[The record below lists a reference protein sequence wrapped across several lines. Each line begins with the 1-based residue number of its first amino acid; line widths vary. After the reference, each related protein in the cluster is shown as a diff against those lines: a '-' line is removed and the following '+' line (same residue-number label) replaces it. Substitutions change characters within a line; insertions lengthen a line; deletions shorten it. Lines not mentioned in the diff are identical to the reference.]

1 MPRGSSLD
9 HEVQIM
15 SDAAQ
20 PAEPTGSA
28 GLPRDLTEDELEDAT
43 VLESV
48 DDLLIEDLTD
58 VEADAF
64 YAALD
69 A

>member
-1 MPRGSSLD
+1 
-9 HEVQIM
+9 M
-15 SDAAQ
+15 SDSAQ
-20 PAEPTGSA
+20 HPSA
-28 GLPRDLTEDELEDAT
+28 NGFDALPRDLTDHELDHAPA
-43 VLESV
+43 LESV

-58 VEADAF
+58 EEADAF